1 MATFNYTASRDGETY
16 TGTLEANDRF
26 EVYRH
31 VRAEGGTIVTLESD
45 ANSKWSLAYWNAQL
59 SSVKEHD
66 KIVFANNVSAMIGAG
81 LPISR
86 ALSVAERQAKN
97 PRLKNI
103 LLLIRGD
110 IQKGGTFH
118 EALGRFPKVFS
129 KLFVAMIRAGEESG
143 TLNDALKTV
152 ASQLEN
158 SYQLKKKIKGA
169 MIYPSIIVVAIVGIG
184 FLMMTQVVPTLAQTF
199 DELGAEL
206 PQSTQAIIATS
217 DFLVNYTVFVLLGV
231 IAVFAAIFMLLRTPQ
246 GQRGRDKLVL
256 MIPMIGELVKEINAA
271 RTARTFASLLGAGVD
286 IVTAL
291 GITEEVLQNHYH
303 KDVLRDAAKKVQKGG
318 QLSEVFMK
326 NEKLFPP
333 LMGEMIAVGEE
344 TGALSDM
351 LLSVAEFY
359 ESEVA
364 QKTKNLSTIIEPFL
378 MLLIGVTVGF
388 FAVAMIGPI
397 YSLSDAF

>member
-1 MATFNYTASRDGETY
+1 MKFSYTASRNDETY
-16 TGTLEANDRF
+16 TGTLEAADRF

-31 VRAEGGTIVTLESD
+31 VRAEGGTIISLDSD
-45 ANSKWSLAYWNAQL
+45 KKSTWSLAYWNAKF

-66 KIVFANNVSAMIGAG
+66 KIVFANNVAAMIGAG
-81 LPISR
+81 LSISR

-97 PRLKNI
+97 PKLKNV
-103 LLLIRGD
+103 LLFIRGD

-143 TLNDALKTV
+143 TLNEALKTV

-158 SYQLKKKIKGA
+158 SYELKKKIKGA
-169 MIYPSIIVVAIVGIG
+169 LIYPAIILVAIVGIG
-184 FLMMTQVVPTLAQTF
+184 FLMMTEVVPTLAKTF
-199 DELGAEL
+199 DELGADL
-206 PQSTQAIIATS
+206 PASTQTIINIS
-217 DFLVNYTVFVLLGV
+217 DFLVNYTAFVLLGF
-231 IAVFAAIFMLLRTPQ
+231 IAVGFGFYMLMQTAQ
-246 GQRGRDKLVL
+246 GQRARDKILL
-256 MIPMIGELVKEINAA
+256 MTPLIGELVKEINAA

-291 GITEEVLQNHYH
+291 GITQEVVQNHYH
-303 KDVLRDAAKKVQKGG
+303 KDVLKAAAAKVQKGG
-318 QLSEVFMK
+318 TLSEVFMK
-326 NEKLFPP
+326 NENLYPP

-359 ESEVA
+359 EGEVA
-364 QKTKNLSTIIEPFL
+364 QKTKNMSTIIEPFL
-378 MLLIGVTVGF
+378 MIIIGITVGF
-388 FAVAMIGPI
+388 FAMAMIGPI